1 MANKFNP
8 GQTLIY
14 LSFVLAMFSMVFAG
28 IIGRTDVYI
37 LALGVGLFAYG
48 LGADIPLVLL
58 LGSIA
63 AFLGSYLPFGV
74 TSGTVIQGFE
84 GFADKKDEE
93 DFADKKDEEE
103 GFADKNTEEEFED
116 EQFEDDK
123 EERFESGKQT
133 EEDFEDE
140 KKESF
145 EDEKEKEGFEEDG
158 EGFEDD
164 VEGFEDGDDEGFED
178 DGEGF
183 EDGDEV
189 EGFRNANASD
199 KSGFEGFANPKKKS
213 KKHRP
218 PPDNGSRAEMFQL
231 GKKYKMPKETDDEE
245 YHLDAGTTFLNAYKS
260 LKPDQINAMTKDTQ
274 ELINTQ
280 KQLMST
286 LNTLKP
292 LITDGKQMMDT
303 FQNYFGAGGLEGMGN
318 LGAMAEK
325 FSGSPP
331 PAAK

>member
-1 MANKFNP
+1 MANKINP
-8 GQTLIY
+8 GQMLIY
-14 LSFVLAMFSMVFAG
+14 LSFVLAIFSMVFAG

-37 LALGVGLFAYG
+37 LALGIGLFAYG

-58 LGSIA
+58 LASIA

-74 TSGTVIQGFE
+74 TSATVIQGFE
-84 GFADKKDEE
+84 GFTDKK
-93 DFADKKDEEE
+93 
-103 GFADKNTEEEFED
+103 TEEEFED
-116 EQFEDDK
+116 ENFADDKEENFADDKEENFADDKEENFEDDK
-123 EERFESGKQT
+123 EN
-133 EEDFEDE
+133 FEDE
-140 KKESF
+140 NFEDMKKTEEEF
-145 EDEKEKEGFEEDG
+145 EDENFEDG
-158 EGFEDD
+158 DD
-164 VEGFEDGDDEGFED
+164 VEGFDNDNEENFEDEEAFEDGDD
-178 DGEGF
+178 
-183 EDGDEV
+183 V
-189 EGFRNANASD
+189 EGFRNANSAD
-199 KSGFEGFANPKKKS
+199 KDGFEGFANPKKKG
-213 KKHRP
+213 KKTRP

-231 GKKYKMPKETDDEE
+231 GKKYKLPKETDDEE

>member
-1 MANKFNP
+1 MANKINP
-8 GQTLIY
+8 GQMLIY
-14 LSFVLAMFSMVFAG
+14 LSFVLAIFSMVFAG

-58 LGSIA
+58 LASVA
-63 AFLGSYLPFGV
+63 AFLGAYLPFGV

-84 GFADKKDEE
+84 GFANKE
-93 DFADKKDEEE
+93 
-103 GFADKNTEEEFED
+103 TEEEFED
-116 EQFEDDK
+116 EKENFDDEKENFEDDK
-123 EERFESGKQT
+123 EN
-133 EEDFEDE
+133 FEDD
-140 KKESF
+140 KENF
-145 EDEKEKEGFEEDG
+145 EDDKEGYEDEKEGYEDMKKTEE
-158 EGFEDD
+158 EFEDD
-164 VEGFEDGDDEGFED
+164 KENFEDDKENFEDEEGFEDGDGD
-178 DGEGF
+178 D
-183 EDGDEV
+183 DV
-189 EGFRNANASD
+189 EGFRNANSAD
-199 KSGFEGFANPKKKS
+199 KNGFEGFANPKKKS

-231 GKKYKMPKETDDEE
+231 GKKYKLPKETDDEE